1 MPTVP
6 AIPTLTVPSADKART
21 ALTDVAYVGV
31 GAAVLTAQQV
41 QVARKE
47 IQERIEDSFA
57 KLVNLDPSDVR
68 TEVRS
73 RIENFAKAGR
83 EALGKRESLGNK
95 NAGQPESKTTVKTSK
110 AAA

>member
-6 AIPTLTVPSADKART
+6 AIPTLTVPSADKARS
-21 ALTDVAYVGV
+21 ALTDAAYVGV

-83 EALGKRESLGNK
+83 EALGNK
-95 NAGQPESKTTVKTSK
+95 AAGQPEAKTTVKTSK

>member
-6 AIPTLTVPSADKART
+6 AIPTIQVPSADKARS

-41 QVARKE
+41 QEARKE
-47 IQERIEDSFA
+47 IQDRLEDGFS
-57 KLVNLDPSDVR
+57 KLINLRADEVR
-68 TEVRS
+68 TEVRG
-73 RIENFAKAGR
+73 RIEAFAKAGR
-83 EALGKRESLGNK
+83 EALGKNNK
-95 NAGQPESKTTVKTSK
+95 PAAKAAVKPAAKTK